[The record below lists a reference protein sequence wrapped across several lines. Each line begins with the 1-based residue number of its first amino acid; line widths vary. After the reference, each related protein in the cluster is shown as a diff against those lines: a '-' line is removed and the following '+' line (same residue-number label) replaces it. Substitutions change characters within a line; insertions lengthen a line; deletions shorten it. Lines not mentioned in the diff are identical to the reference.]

1 MEGFGMD
8 KSKTVKFRISED
20 DYNLI
25 LLKARTERKTFS
37 EYIRETALNKRVPL
51 PVLKLQ
57 EGARVSYKAYDSN
70 KAGTGIVKK
79 DFSGRLYILDIDT
92 ESRFYPCKWD
102 EIATLED

>member
-1 MEGFGMD
+1 MD

-37 EYIRETALNKRVPL
+37 EYIRETALNKRVAL
-51 PVLKLQ
+51 PALKFQ
-57 EGARVSYKAYDSN
+57 EGARISYKAYDSN
-70 KAGTGIVKK
+70 KTGTGIAKK
-79 DFSGRLYILDIDT
+79 DFSGRLYILDIET

-102 EIATLED
+102 EVTILED